1 MAGCQHLDQIDVVTP
16 SGDGCVECL
25 AIGDSWVHL
34 RLCMGCGHVGC
45 CDDSK
50 NKHATKHFRATHHP
64 IIMSYEPGEA
74 WGWCYVEPVYFE
86 SLPDVMEQMGQPV
99 QPVRELAQHPSMHSR
114 LRPRSM
120 R

>member
-1 MAGCQHLDQIDVVTP
+1 MIVCQHLDHIGVVTP

-50 NKHATKHFRATHHP
+50 NKHATKHFHATHHP
-64 IIMSYEPGEA
+64 IIMSYEPGEV
-74 WGWCYVEPVYFE
+74 WGWCYVEQVYFE
-86 SLPDVMEQMGQPV
+86 SLPDVMEQLGQPI
-99 QPVRELAQHPSMHSR
+99 QPVRRLTQHPSMHSR
-114 LRPRSM
+114 LPQGA
-120 R
+120 